1 MALWRLQNVQK
12 RQSQIVQLWQNKL
25 AHIDKLMAS
34 YDVHQSS
41 HFGYTKIIKYE
52 LNKWRINY
60 EQQSDLGNGCQQRNG
75 CGMGFETAKTLALQG
90 NKVYG
95 AARRVE
101 KMAALKEYG
110 VTPLKLDITDEAS
123 NKAAIAEI
131 IAKEGRI
138 DVLVNN
144 AGYGSYGAI
153 EDVDLAEAKRQFDV
167 NLFGLAALT
176 KNVLPYMRAQHSG
189 KIINVSS
196 MGGRLVSFMG
206 GWYHATKYAVE
217 AFSDALR
224 MEVKQFG
231 IDVILIEPGGIKT
244 DWGHIA
250 ADHLAASAKG
260 GAYEKTALKVAEGMH
275 KQYNGNMMSKPQ
287 VVVKATVKAV
297 NARRPKPRYLIGF
310 GAKPLVFAHSILPTR
325 VFDFIM
331 MHAS

>member
-1 MALWRLQNVQK
+1 M
-12 RQSQIVQLWQNKL
+12 SNKVIL
-25 AHIDKLMAS
+25 VTGAS
-34 YDVHQSS
+34 S
-41 HFGYTKIIKYE
+41 
-52 LNKWRINY
+52 
-60 EQQSDLGNGCQQRNG
+60 
-75 CGMGFETAKTLALQG
+75 GMGFETAKTLAQQG

-110 VTPLKLDITDEAS
+110 VTPLKLDITDETS

-138 DVLVNN
+138 DVLINN

-167 NLFGLAALT
+167 NLFGLEALT
-176 KNVLPYMRAQHSG
+176 KNVLPYMRVQHSG

-231 IDVILIEPGGIKT
+231 IDIILIEPGGIKT

-250 ADHLAASAKG
+250 ADHLADSAKG

-310 GAKPLVFAHSILPTR
+310 GAKPLVFAHAILPTR
-325 VFDFIM
+325 GFDFIM